1 MDEQTRIPI
10 VHNPSGQPPAQPYGD
25 VTKLN
30 TCRLVLN
37 SVGKEVLA
45 DIMGDY
51 LDLLQTSAA
60 VYEKNGDYAQGLFT
74 SGWCRKMDATSR
86 RLCGTDDNQAA
97 LQSGKWHCHESC
109 WQTSNASIETGGP
122 ADRPCLGGIRIYA
135 VPIVAGSEVV
145 GSINF
150 GYGPPPQDRQKL
162 REIADRYGLSV
173 DELRKE
179 AAGYESRPSHIIE
192 IAKSRLQTAARLIGE
207 IIERKHVE
215 EELRRL
221 NDNLEQR
228 VEERTAELQR
238 MVNLMAG
245 REVRMAELKDVL
257 GRLRAQVK
265 SAGLTPVADD
275 PLGAVEEK

>member
-1 MDEQTRIPI
+1 MAERTGIPI
-10 VHNPSGQPPAQPYGD
+10 TPNPAKQSPAQPYGD
-25 VTKLN
+25 VTTLN
-30 TCRLVLN
+30 TCRLVMD
-37 SVGKEVLA
+37 SVGREILA

-60 VYEKNGDYAQGLFT
+60 VYEKSGDYAQGLFT

-86 RLCGTDDNQAA
+86 RLCGTDDNRAA
-97 LQSGKWHCHESC
+97 LQSGTWHCHESC
-109 WQTSNASIETGGP
+109 WQTSKASIETGTP
-122 ADRPCLGGIRIYA
+122 ADKPCLGGIRIYA
-135 VPIVAGSEVV
+135 IPIVAGGEVV

-150 GYGPPPQDRQKL
+150 GYGDPPQDPQKL

-207 IIERKHVE
+207 IIERKYAE
-215 EELRRL
+215 EKLRRL
-221 NDNLEQR
+221 NEDLERR
-228 VEERTAELQR
+228 VKERTDELQQ
-238 MVNLMAG
+238 MVNAMTG

-257 GRLRAQVK
+257 GRLRSQLT

-275 PLGAVEEK
+275 PLGTRENA

>member
-1 MDEQTRIPI
+1 MPEQTGIPI
-10 VHNPSGQPPAQPYGD
+10 VRNPRRPSQAQPYGD

-30 TCRLVLN
+30 TCRLVMD
-37 SVGKEVLA
+37 SVGKEMIA

-74 SGWCRKMDATSR
+74 SGWCRQMDATSR
-86 RLCGTDDNQAA
+86 HLCGTDDNRAA

-109 WQTSNASIETGGP
+109 WQTSRASIETGAP
-122 ADRPCLGGIRIYA
+122 ADKPCLGGIRIYA
-135 VPIVAGSEVV
+135 IPIVAGGEIV

-150 GYGPPPQDRQKL
+150 GYGDPPQDPHTL

-179 AAGYESRPSHIIE
+179 AAGYTSRPAHIIE

-215 EELRRL
+215 EKLRQL
-221 NDNLEQR
+221 NDDLERR
-228 VEERTAELQR
+228 VRERTAELQR
-238 MVNLMAG
+238 MVDMMTG

-257 GRLRAQVK
+257 RQLRTQLK
-265 SAGLTPVADD
+265 TAGLTPVADD
-275 PLGAVEEK
+275 PLGMRDDA